1 MTQVLA
7 HRPLWQGTGHSVSST
22 GSGLGSASFSG
33 DNRRYTI
40 GDMAREFGISLRT
53 LRFYE
58 DKGLL
63 RPRREGSSR
72 VYDGRDRVRLQV
84 ILKGKQLGFTLT
96 EVRDLIGTHSELVEP
111 SLDRALKP
119 EQVTSQLEHLERQR
133 ADLEVAISELRAT
146 QARLAQREPVA
157 QAG

>member
-1 MTQVLA
+1 MTQVQA
-7 HRPLWQGTGHSVSST
+7 QRPLWQGSGNSASST
-22 GSGLGSASFSG
+22 GLGIGSASFSG
-33 DNRRYTI
+33 ENRRYAI
-40 GDMAREFGISLRT
+40 GDMAREFGVSLRT

-84 ILKGKQLGFTLT
+84 ILKGKQLGFTLS
-96 EVRDLIGTHSELVEP
+96 EVRDLIGSHSDLIEP

-146 QARLAQREPVA
+146 QARLAEREPLA

>member
-1 MTQVLA
+1 MTQIQA
-7 HRPLWQGTGHSVSST
+7 QRHLWQVAGHAVSST
-22 GSGLGSASFSG
+22 GLGIGSASFSG

-40 GDMAREFGISLRT
+40 GDMAREFGVSLRT

-58 DKGLL
+58 DKGLM

-84 ILKGKQLGFTLT
+84 ILKGKQLGFTLS
-96 EVRDLIGTHSELVEP
+96 EVRDLIGSHSDVTDP

-146 QARLAQREPVA
+146 QLRLAEREPLV